1 MVKVQ
6 IEANYV
12 TGLPGQYQICYIEV
26 FKNKYFSELFYQRF
40 GLESIIHYLTKK

>member
-12 TGLPGQYQICYIEV
+12 TGQYQICYIEV